1 MGEKMLLTV
10 SEYQDHLK
18 NLNIRKS
25 MEPDEIHARVL
36 CNFAD
41 VASKP
46 TSMIFEKSWQ
56 SCEVLGDW
64 NMGNL
69 NPSLYVVGRMTL
81 GTIDVSASPLIMEQI
96 LLKMC

>member
-1 MGEKMLLTV
+1 MLLTR
-10 SEYQDHLK
+10 SEYQDLLR
-18 NLNIRKS
+18 NLNTHKS

-46 TSMIFEKSWQ
+46 TSMIFENSWQ

-69 NPSLYVVGRMTL
+69 NPSLYVVGRMTP
-81 GTIDVSASPLIMEQI
+81 GTNDMSASSLC
-96 LLKMC
+96 LRSWNRSS